1 MEQLDQQGRKQGE
14 FKVRLPDGRIQ
25 VTSYQAVS
33 VDLYYENLREHS
45 VLNPHK
51 RFPIY
56 YIQYKRI
63 FFLTCNFCFARFK

>member
-33 VDLYYENLREHS
+33 VDFYYENLREHS

-51 RFPIY
+51 RFPFY
-56 YIQYKRI
+56 YIHTATEKPQI
-63 FFLTCNFCFARFK
+63 FLAQTHHYL

>member
-51 RFPIY
+51 RFPFY
-56 YIQYKRI
+56 ERI
-63 FFLTCNFCFARFK
+63 FLREPWLARVSL

>member
-33 VDLYYENLREHS
+33 VDLYYEKPSRTQCFEPTQKTLILLHTIRAD
-45 VLNPHK
+45 
-51 RFPIY
+51 IY
-56 YIQYKRI
+56 
-63 FFLTCNFCFARFK
+63 FDM

>member
-33 VDLYYENLREHS
+33 VDFYYENLREHS

-51 RFPIY
+51 RFPS
-56 YIQYKRI
+56 
-63 FFLTCNFCFARFK
+63 